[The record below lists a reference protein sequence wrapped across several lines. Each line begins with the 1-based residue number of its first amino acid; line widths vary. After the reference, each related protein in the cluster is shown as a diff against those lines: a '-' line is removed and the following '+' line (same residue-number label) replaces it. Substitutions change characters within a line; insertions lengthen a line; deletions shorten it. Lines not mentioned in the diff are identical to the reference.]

1 MKKLITILIF
11 SLVYTSVFST
21 VYFVSESTGND
32 ANSGLSS
39 GTAWKSIAKV
49 NVAVLSTGDIIQ
61 FKRGDTFAGT
71 ITPQTAGVTYAA
83 YGTGAK
89 PIISGLVSVSGWTLI
104 SPNIYEATVPGGL
117 PTLNMV
123 VINGVPTPMGRT
135 PNANAANAGYWPYQ
149 SFVNFTSIT
158 SSSLTGQPN
167 FTGAD
172 LLVRKQPFTTVRV
185 LISSQVGNTL
195 NFSIPT
201 GTGFGAG
208 NGFFIENSPLTLD
221 QQGEWYYNPSTQKIR
236 IFYNST
242 PPTIQAST
250 INTLVNISN
259 KTNLVFNGLSFQGS
273 EQICMFLN
281 IATNCMINNCS
292 FQYIGETA
300 IWYQGSSN
308 LTVQGCHI
316 RDVNM
321 IGINHTGTNNMSG
334 VTIQNDT
341 MRNIGMQP
349 GMIGKSTIYQESA
362 SSCGINA
369 FVGNML
375 IQRNI
380 FDSIGYCAIALRTN
394 FNNQIIRNNIVTNY
408 CGVKCDGGGIYNA
421 GIRQNPVPT
430 VPVII
435 DGNIV
440 GKTLN
445 SSAGTANGTDLQTI
459 GIYLDAT
466 STNVQITN
474 NTIYEAWKGIFLSQ
488 AQYCVVTGNTIYN
501 SGFSNPSPLAGAF
514 SVGDRGGGFQKTRY
528 NRITNN
534 IFFSRITTQ
543 LPYLQDEL
551 NVPAHV
557 DSIGILDSNY
567 YINTGS
573 NTKLFTWNYGPNNN
587 QYTLPA
593 WRSAF
598 PPFDIHSHS
607 TPIVTPVLTNANA
620 DNYLLFAVNG
630 SDTTSIFNFPGRR
643 MMDAMGN
650 LYNNRASVARWG
662 SLPLIDSGTVPPP
675 VLPTA
680 NAGSDK
686 AITLP
691 TTTTS
696 VTGSG
701 TAGSGASITT
711 FWSQI
716 SGPASATIV
725 SPNSLTTTINNLT
738 VDGTYTFKFKVT
750 NNLGDTAIDFMQVV
764 VSPAPIVLPT
774 ANAGSD
780 KAITLPTTSTSATA
794 TATLGSGTLVSYT
807 WTQISGP
814 ATATF
819 GSGSSLTTTI
829 NNLTVAGTYS
839 FKFTVLNSQGNS
851 ASDNMDVIVSP
862 AIPPVN
868 IPPTAVAGANQ
879 TITLP
884 TNTATVNGNGSTD
897 PDGTITNYDW
907 TITGPNTPTNS
918 TGTSVT
924 TTFGNLIAGSYQVRL
939 KVTDNNGDT
948 GVATLTITVNAAPN
962 VLPTAAAGN
971 DVVLT
976 LPTNSTTLDGSGSSD
991 PDGSI
996 TAYFWRQ
1003 ISGPTTATNSDVNS
1017 VTNTISNLVH
1027 GVYIYQL
1034 KVTGSN
1040 GASDTAVDA
1049 IQITVNA
1056 APVNNPPIANAGP
1069 DKIITIPLDSVI
1081 LVGSGND
1088 IDGTI
1093 TDYLWKEGA
1102 TTLGTTATITINN
1115 ISVGVHFYTLTVTDN
1130 LSLTGT
1136 DTVQVTVLP
1145 APNLRPVILY
1155 LNSVR

>member
-1 MKKLITILIF
+1 MKKLITILLFFFTCTTAF
-11 SLVYTSVFST
+11 SRA
-21 VYFVSESTGND
+21 YFVKAGGND
-32 ANSGLSS
+32 SNDGQSDA
-39 GTAWKSIAKV
+39 TAWKTISKV
-49 NVAVLSTGDIIQ
+49 NTVALSAGDIIQ
-61 FKRGDTFAGT
+61 FKCGDTFAGT
-71 ITPQTAGVTYAA
+71 ITPQTAGVTYTS
-83 YGTGAK
+83 YSTGAR
-89 PIISGLVSVSGWTLI
+89 PIISGLVQVTGWTLI

-135 PNANAANAGYWPYQ
+135 PNANAANAGYWVYQ
-149 SFVNFTSIT
+149 SYVNFTSIT

-167 FTGAD
+167 FSGAD
-172 LLVRKQPFTTVRV
+172 LVVRKQPYTTARV
-185 LISSQVGNTL
+185 LIASHVGNTL

-201 GTGFGAG
+201 GSSFGAG

-221 QQGEWYYNPSTQKIR
+221 QQGEWYYNPATQKLR

-259 KTNLVFNGLSFQGS
+259 RTNLVFNNLNFQGS
-273 EQICMFLN
+273 EQIAMFLN
-281 IATNCMINNCS
+281 IATNCMINNCT

-308 LTVQGCHI
+308 LTVQGCTF

-349 GMIGKSTIYQESA
+349 GMISKSTIYQESS

-375 IQRNI
+375 IQRNV

-408 CGVKCDGGGIYNA
+408 CGVKSDGGGIYNA
-421 GIRQNPVPT
+421 GVRLNPVPAT
-430 VPVII
+430 PTII

-445 SSAGTANGTDLQTI
+445 STGGTTNSTDLQTI
-459 GIYLDAT
+459 GIYLDAS
-466 STNVQITN
+466 STNVQVTN
-474 NTIYEAWKGIFLSQ
+474 NTVYEAWKGIFLSQ
-488 AQYCVVTGNTIYN
+488 SQYVTVTGNTIYN

-551 NVPAHV
+551 NSPPHV

-573 NTKLFTWNYGPNNN
+573 NSKLFTWNFGPNNT
-587 QYTLPA
+587 QYSLSS
-593 WRSAF
+593 WRAAY
-598 PPFDIHSHS
+598 PTFDIHSHS
-607 TPIVTPVLTNANA
+607 TPRVTPVLTNANA
-620 DNYLLFAVNG
+620 DQYLLFSVNA
-630 SDTTSIFNFPGRR
+630 SDTVAAFLFPGRR
-643 MMDAMGN
+643 MMDATGA
-650 LYNNRASVARWG
+650 LYNNIAPVPRWG
-662 SLPLIDSGTVPPP
+662 SIVLIDSGLAQVP
-675 VLPTA
+675 VMPTA
-680 NAGSDK
+680 NAGVDK

-701 TAGSGASITT
+701 TAGSGASITYL
-711 FWSQI
+711 WSQI
-716 SGPASATIV
+716 SGPATATIV
-725 SPNSLTTTINNLT
+725 SPTSLTTTINNLT

-764 VSPAPIVLPT
+764 VSPAPVVLPT

-780 KAITLPTTSTSATA
+780 KAITLPVTSTSATA

-807 WTQISGP
+807 WSQTSGP

-839 FKFTVLNSQGNS
+839 FQFTVLNSQGNS
-851 ASDNMDVIVSP
+851 ASDNMDVVVSP

-884 TNTATVNGNGSTD
+884 TNSATVNGSGSSD
-897 PDGTITNYDW
+897 PDGTITGYLW

-918 TGTSVT
+918 TGTSVS
-924 TTFGNLIAGSYQVRL
+924 TTFGNLIQGVYQARL
-939 KVTDNNGDT
+939 RVTDNNGDT
-948 GVATLTITVNAAPN
+948 AVSTLTITVNAAPN
-962 VLPTAAAGN
+962 VLPTAVAGA
-971 DVVLT
+971 DQVLVS
-976 LPTNSTTLDGSGSSD
+976 PVNSTSVDGSGSTD
-991 PDGSI
+991 PDGI
-996 TAYFWRQ
+996 TAYLWIQ
-1003 ISGPTTATNSDVNS
+1003 LSGPTSATIVSPTSDI
-1017 VTNTISNLVH
+1017 TDMEDLVE
-1027 GVYIYQL
+1027 GIYIFQL

-1056 APVNNPPIANAGP
+1056 APINNAPIANAGA
-1069 DKIITIPLDSVI
+1069 DTTIINPVDSVT
-1081 LVGSGND
+1081 LRGSGTD
-1088 IDGTI
+1088 VDGTI
-1093 TDYLWKEGA
+1093 AGYLWKEGA
-1102 TTLGTTATITINN
+1102 TTLGTTATITVNN
-1115 ISVGVHFYTLTVTDN
+1115 ITVGVHFYTLTVTDN
-1130 LSLTGT
+1130 LGLTGS
-1136 DTVQVTVLP
+1136 DTVQVTALP

-1155 LNSVR
+1155 LNSVH